1 MKDDP
6 KKGIALLLA
15 GDDEED
21 APASER
27 GEGEEDDAEAMKDGA
42 ASDLLAAV
50 KKGDA
55 EGVKAA
61 MQAFHDACGMEY

>member
-1 MKDDP
+1 MKEDP
-6 KKGIALLLA
+6 KKGIALLLS
-15 GDDEED
+15 DDEEE

-42 ASDLLAAV
+42 ASDLIAAV

-55 EGVKAA
+55 QGVKAA
-61 MQAFHDACGMEY
+61 MQAFHDACSMEY